1 MAGQKNKKESEK
13 KKSKK
18 KSKKRKKPKKNVEIK
33 SVSKIATTINKGN
46 KDTITAKN
54 TRETNKPSD
63 SFNKIENEIKD
74 KCAENALNNPK
85 LNIINLLNN
94 IINKIKMGNEV
105 LNQDI
110 DDLKNLIMNI
120 VDNNDKLAKNVENL
134 NKEMIKKD
142 QEIQKLGQEYQM
154 QKQNIEKQNQ
164 NIDDLEERIEALE
177 KDCDDMKYIIS
188 RIQFRDLSKN
198 FLKCFNPYL
207 LDDDFQKI
215 KDNKQLRGEIISNRL
230 KTLFPNADKKKMK
243 VVQDLIKCSSDLI
256 NEGNYLAHSI
266 TIEEYEDEIE
276 NYKHEKNIEQIKSP
290 VIFCF
295 VYFLGISQ
303 KFDESFDDSY
313 LFLRQ
318 NFKRNLK
325 SLKSKNLLENYFNY

>member
-1 MAGQKNKKESEK
+1 MAQVEFQYNSISTIIQCNEDQKMSEICNNFTS
-13 KKSKK
+13 KSNLDENNLNFIYNGIAGKQFDK
-18 KSKKRKKPKKNVEIK
+18 NLTFNQMANSLDKARKKMNILVI
-33 SVSKIATTINKGN
+33 S
-46 KDTITAKN
+46 N
-54 TRETNKPSD
+54 T
-63 SFNKIENEIKD
+63 
-74 KCAENALNNPK
+74 
-85 LNIINLLNN
+85 
-94 IINKIKMGNEV
+94 
-105 LNQDI
+105 
-110 DDLKNLIMNI
+110 I

-154 QKQNIEKQNQ
+154 QKQNIEHLIEENEKQNQ

-243 VVQDLIKCSSDLI
+243 VGRPRSDRVA
-256 NEGNYLAHSI
+256 EW
-266 TIEEYEDEIE
+266 
-276 NYKHEKNIEQIKSP
+276 
-290 VIFCF
+290 
-295 VYFLGISQ
+295 
-303 KFDESFDDSY
+303 
-313 LFLRQ
+313 
-318 NFKRNLK
+318 
-325 SLKSKNLLENYFNY
+325 

>member
-1 MAGQKNKKESEK
+1 MFVDERAGQKNKKESEK

-33 SVSKIATTINKGN
+33 SVSKIATKINKGN
-46 KDTITAKN
+46 EDTITAKN

-154 QKQNIEKQNQ
+154 QKQNIEHLIEENEKQNQ
-164 NIDDLEERIEALE
+164 NIEERIEALE

-207 LDDDFQKI
+207 LDDDFEKI
-215 KDNKQLRGEIISNRL
+215 KDKKQERGEIISNRL
-230 KTLFPNADKKKMK
+230 KKLFPNADKKKIK
-243 VVQDLIKCSSDLI
+243 VVQDLVNARLI
-256 NEGNYLAHSI
+256 
-266 TIEEYEDEIE
+266 
-276 NYKHEKNIEQIKSP
+276 
-290 VIFCF
+290 
-295 VYFLGISQ
+295 
-303 KFDESFDDSY
+303 
-313 LFLRQ
+313 
-318 NFKRNLK
+318 
-325 SLKSKNLLENYFNY
+325 